1 MVIKNKNV
9 TDSSKRIIVIIL
21 MFTLFYVKSDHKKN
35 PELIYILL
43 WENRNMP
50 PFIHM
55 KSKRKSFTY
64 MNCEFQNCY
73 ITDQKGYFNDMTDYD
88 AILFNSIDIKDGY
101 SELPELRSDNQLYV
115 FVSTESPPMY
125 PMYDYLNWYFNYTWT
140 YRMDSDIIYPYF
152 VARHRDGK
160 VVAPKQEVHW
170 MDSKEMKPTS
180 QDIKDKLQKK
190 KIAAAWFVTNCLAIS
205 NRFNYVRNLRE
216 ALTTYNLEVDIYGVC
231 GNSYCPGDLM
241 DECLAKV
248 ESDYYF
254 YLSFENSFSEDY
266 VTEKLMTALDH
277 YAIPVVL
284 GGANYTRF
292 ERYFFVTWQ
301 FSWKKGVSYYD
312 CFSGRPKIAITV
324 LLKIVY
330 LYNLLLNRKP

>member
-1 MVIKNKNV
+1 MYNSKTVIVN
-9 TDSSKRIIVIIL
+9 IL
-21 MFTLFYVKSDHKKN
+21 IFTLLYVKSHHKKN

-50 PFIHM
+50 PFVHM
-55 KSKRKSFTY
+55 KSKRQSFTI

-73 ITDQKGYFNDMTDYD
+73 ITDHKGFFEDMTDYD

-115 FVSTESPPMY
+115 FVSTESAPMY
-125 PMYDYLNWYFNYTWT
+125 PMYDYLNSFFNYTWT

-152 VARHRDGK
+152 VARNRDGE
-160 VVAPKQEVHW
+160 VVAPKKEVHW
-170 MDSKEMKPTS
+170 MDTKEMKPTG
-180 QDIKDKLQKK
+180 QDIKAKLQKK
-190 KIAAAWFVTNCLAIS
+190 KIAVAWFVTNCLAIS

-216 ALTTYNLEVDIYGVC
+216 ALTTYNLDVDIYGVC
-231 GNSYCPGDLM
+231 GNSYCPGDRM

-248 ESDYYF
+248 ETDYYF

-277 YAIPVVL
+277 YTIPVVF

-292 ERYFFVTWQ
+292 VRYFFITLHLL
-301 FSWKKGVSYYD
+301 WKKGGTSIPAKCSVGHQNS
-312 CFSGRPKIAITV
+312 I
-324 LLKIVY
+324 
-330 LYNLLLNRKP
+330 